1 MSSPWIPQIDSRL
14 CSACGLCVQHCPQ
27 QALVIIGPSACVSDA
42 ADCDYC
48 AVCEG
53 VCPVGAIQLP
63 YQIRFQTRNP

>member
-1 MSSPWIPQIDSRL
+1 MSNPWIPQIDSRL
-14 CSACGLCVQHCPQ
+14 CSACGQCVHACPQ
-27 QALVIIGPSACVSDA
+27 HALILVGSSARVQDA
-42 ADCDYC
+42 AACDYC